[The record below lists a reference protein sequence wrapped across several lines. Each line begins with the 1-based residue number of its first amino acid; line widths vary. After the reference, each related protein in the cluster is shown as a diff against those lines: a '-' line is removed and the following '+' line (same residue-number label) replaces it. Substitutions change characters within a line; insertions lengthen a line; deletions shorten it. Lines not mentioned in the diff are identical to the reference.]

1 MNEVVRQNI
10 IKKIEEL
17 KDKVTQLAFQIN
29 IIGADRDLDEAL
41 FILSI
46 LNIKFEKILEN
57 KARTINVKFE
67 IKV

>member
-10 IKKIEEL
+10 IIKIDEL
-17 KDKVTQLAFQIN
+17 KDKVTRLAFLIN
-29 IIGADRDLDEAL
+29 SVGIDRDLDEAL
-41 FILSI
+41 FILSV
-46 LNIKFEKILEN
+46 LNMKFEKILDN